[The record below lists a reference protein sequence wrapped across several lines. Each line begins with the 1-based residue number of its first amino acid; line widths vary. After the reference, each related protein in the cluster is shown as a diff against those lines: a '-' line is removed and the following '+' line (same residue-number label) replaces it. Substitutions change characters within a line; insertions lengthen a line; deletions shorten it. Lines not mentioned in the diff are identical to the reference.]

1 MQTGPAT
8 NPSIFLRL
16 QQTESAPRELAWNE
30 FHARYA
36 PMIIKFAQRLGLPA
50 QDVDD
55 VVQDVMIGFFSRS
68 PTFTYDP
75 AKGRFRGYLKVC
87 THHAAQR
94 RRQNTKAIASDPSR
108 LAEVVDEAAIDH
120 LWEDV
125 WESELLRRTV
135 EELRLEMGSTKAF
148 QAFEQHVMFER
159 PADIVAT
166 ALQMHLNSVYRA
178 KDQIV
183 QILHQRLAERRLDV
197 G

>member
-1 MQTGPAT
+1 MQTGPVT

-16 QQTESAPRELAWNE
+16 QQTEAAPRELAWNE
-30 FHARYA
+30 FHSRYA
-36 PMIIKFAQRLGLPA
+36 PMITAFAQRLGLAP

-55 VVQDVMIGFFSRS
+55 VVQDVMLGFYSKS

-75 AKGRFRGYLKVC
+75 SKGRFRGYLKVC

-94 RRQNTKAIASDPSR
+94 RRQASKDLASDPSR
-108 LAEVVDEAAIDH
+108 LDEVAIDH

-125 WESELLRRTV
+125 WEAELLRRTV
-135 EELRLEMGSTKAF
+135 EELRTEMGSTKAF

-159 PADIVAT
+159 PADAVAT

-183 QILHQRLAERRLDV
+183 QILHQRLADRRLDV

>member
-1 MQTGPAT
+1 MQTGPVT

-16 QQTESAPRELAWNE
+16 QQTDPAPREMAWAE
-30 FHARYA
+30 FHAQYA
-36 PMIIKFAQRLGLPA
+36 PMITAFAQRFGLPA
-50 QDVDD
+50 HDVDD
-55 VVQDVMIGFFSRS
+55 VVQDVMLGFFSKS

-75 AKGRFRGYLKVC
+75 TKGRFRGYLKVC

-94 RRQNTKAIASDPSR
+94 KRQASHKTIASDPSR
-108 LAEVVDEAAIDH
+108 LDDVAIDH

-125 WESELLRRTV
+125 WEAELLRRTV
-135 EELRLEMGSTKAF
+135 QELRTEMGNTKAF

-159 PADIVAT
+159 PADSVASS
-166 ALQMHLNSVYRA
+166 LQMHLNSVYRA

-183 QILHQRLAERRLDV
+183 QILHQRLADRRHDV

>member
-1 MQTGPAT
+1 MQTGPLT

-16 QQTESAPRELAWNE
+16 QQAETAPRELAWAE

-36 PMIIKFAQRLGLPA
+36 PMITKFAQRLGLPP

-55 VVQDVMIGFFSRS
+55 VVQDVMLGFFSKS

-75 AKGRFRGYLKVC
+75 SKGRFRGYLKVC

-94 RRQNTKAIASDPSR
+94 RREASSKNLPSDPAR
-108 LAEVVDEAAIDH
+108 LDEVAIDH

-125 WESELLRRTV
+125 WEAELLRQTLD
-135 EELRLEMGSTKAF
+135 ELRAEMGTTNAF
-148 QAFEQHVMFER
+148 QAFEQHVMFEH
-159 PADIVAT
+159 PAEAVAT
-166 ALQMHLNSVYRA
+166 TLKIHLNSVYRA
-178 KDQIV
+178 KDQVV
-183 QILHQRLAERRLDV
+183 QILHKRLADRRLDM